1 MEEVKSNERRVTL
14 EDLMYVSVLERF
26 LEVGVSMM
34 PRLEN
39 VSENHTTIK
48 ALTEGIH
55 TLEALELV
63 KDHIRSIMGPATI
76 AFGNAT
82 IRMSKLQ
89 AAQVRHV

>member
-1 MEEVKSNERRVTL
+1 
-14 EDLMYVSVLERF
+14 MYVSVLERF
-26 LEVGVSMM
+26 LEIGVNMM

-39 VSENHTTIK
+39 VPENHTTLK

-55 TLEALELV
+55 TREALELV
-63 KDHIRSIMGPATI
+63 KDHIRGIMGPASL

-89 AAQVRHV
+89 AAQVRLASA